1 MSTRIPRNVRNILQG
16 IINNEGGFQAD
27 PDDTGN
33 YVGTR
38 LVGTN
43 YGITPGALAAFRGI
57 DVSEISQ
64 ADIKNLTEQDAM
76 EIYLQDYYYKPGYDK
91 IENDYL
97 QENVVDMAVNAGA
110 PRATKLLQ
118 RLAGSTED
126 GILGPQTL
134 KDINE
139 AKVNT
144 NDYST
149 ERKRYYLDLVAND
162 PVKGKYL
169 LGWVNRAN
177 KYIVRDYPEEGVIP
191 LDIMAQVDDQVGK
204 SSTVLPEASEIS
216 ARAEPTQAPEEVG
229 TLAFDPSMF
238 TTGPIVEEFAD
249 YTSVDNPFMN
259 QKT

>member
-1 MSTRIPRNVRNILQG
+1 MKIPQNVKRILQG

-33 YVGTR
+33 YAGSR

-43 YGITPGALAAFRGI
+43 YGITPGALAAYKGV

-64 ADIKNLTEQDAM
+64 SDIKGLTEENAM
-76 EIYLQDYYYKPGYDK
+76 EIYAQDYYYKPGYDK
-91 IENDYL
+91 IKNDYL

-110 PRATKLLQ
+110 PRATRLLQ
-118 RLAGSTED
+118 SLAGVDED

-134 KDINE
+134 QAVNDSSI
-139 AKVNT
+139 NT

-149 ERKRYYLDLVAND
+149 ERKRYYLDLVVND
-162 PVKGKYL
+162 PVKSKYL

-177 KYIVRDYPEEGVIP
+177 KYIVRDYPEGGVIP
-191 LDIMAQVDDQVGK
+191 LDVMAQVDNEVGK
-204 SSTVLPEASEIS
+204 SSTALPETSEIS
-216 ARAEPTQAPEEVG
+216 ARAEPTLAPEKEIAS
-229 TLAFDPSMF
+229 LDFNPDMF
-238 TTGPIVEEFAD
+238 TSGPVVEEYTD
-249 YTSVDNPFMN
+249 YASLDNPFMN

>member
-1 MSTRIPRNVRNILQG
+1 MKIPQNVKRILQG

-33 YVGTR
+33 YAGSR

-43 YGITPGALAAFRGI
+43 YGITPGALAAYKGV

-64 ADIKNLTEQDAM
+64 SDIKGLTEQEAM
-76 EIYLQDYYYKPGYDK
+76 EIYAQDYYYKPGYDK
-91 IENDYL
+91 IQNDYL

-110 PRATKLLQ
+110 PRATRLLQ
-118 RLAGSTED
+118 SLAGVDED

-134 KDINE
+134 QAVNDSSI
-139 AKVNT
+139 NT

-149 ERKRYYLDLVAND
+149 ERKRYYLDLVVND
-162 PVKGKYL
+162 PVKSKYL

-191 LDIMAQVDDQVGK
+191 LDVMAQVDTEVGK
-204 SSTVLPEASEIS
+204 SSTALPEASEIS
-216 ARAEPTQAPEEVG
+216 ARAEPTLAPEEEVAS
-229 TLAFDPSMF
+229 LQFNADMF
-238 TTGPIVEEFAD
+238 TSGPVVEEYAD

-259 QKT
+259 QKV